1 MHHSNPY
8 KRAYEEELK
17 LHVALKTEVD
27 GLKSRMADMEKI
39 VDSLSQSG
47 TQMRSSTDQG
57 SSSQVRLPSTHQVS
71 QSNSR
76 TRIYKLMHY
85 RKNTIVAYG
94 SLMGVCHRI
103 IQITIK
109 LF

>member
-8 KRAYEEELK
+8 KRNYEEELK

-27 GLKSRMADMEKI
+27 GLKADTEKI

-85 RKNTIVAYG
+85 RKNTIVAYV

-103 IQITIK
+103 I
-109 LF
+109 